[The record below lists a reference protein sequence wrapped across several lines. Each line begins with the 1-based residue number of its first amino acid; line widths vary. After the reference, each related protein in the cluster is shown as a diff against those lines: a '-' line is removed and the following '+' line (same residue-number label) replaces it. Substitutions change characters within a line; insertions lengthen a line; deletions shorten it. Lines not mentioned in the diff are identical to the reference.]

1 MEKGYFSLVLH
12 AHLPFVRHP
21 EYEFFMEEHWLFEA
35 ITETYIPLLQ
45 VFENLEKEGIH
56 FQITMSLSPT
66 LISMLVD
73 PLLQERYVRH
83 LDKLIELAEKE
94 IDRTKFDERFH
105 PLALMYYKIFTKSRE
120 LFVEQYNCNL
130 VNGFKR
136 FWDSGALELITV
148 GATHGFLP
156 LMFDYNSAAARAQI
170 ETAVKH
176 HEKYLGRKP
185 EGIWLPECGYTP
197 GVEKLLK
204 EAGIKYFFV
213 DTHGILH
220 AEPRPRYGV
229 FAPIYTP
236 DGVAVFGRDVET
248 SKQVWSAVEG
258 YPGDFDYREFYRD
271 IGFDLPMDYIKPY
284 IHPDGIRMNTGIK
297 YYKITGKTD
306 DKEPYNPK
314 TAREKAAMHAGH
326 FLFNREQQVQHL
338 YDVMGGRKPIVVAMY
353 DAELF
358 GHWWYEG
365 PMFIEYLYK
374 KFHYDQNTI
383 RPITPNNY
391 LIENPTNQVATPSM
405 SSWGYKGYAE
415 FWLNENNDWIYPH
428 LHKAADRMSEVAV
441 KFYDTTNEVEIRVL
455 NQMARELLL
464 AQASD
469 WAFIMQTGTV
479 VPYAVNRTR
488 EHLTNFNQLYED
500 LLSGKVD
507 IPFLESLEAKHNL
520 FPDMDFHVYAHPVAG

>member
-1 MEKGYFSLVLH
+1 
-12 AHLPFVRHP
+12 
-21 EYEFFMEEHWLFEA
+21 YEFFMEEHWLFEA

-45 VFENLEKEGIH
+45 TFENLSNEGIN

-73 PLLQERYVRH
+73 PLLQERYVKH

-120 LFVEQYNCNL
+120 VFVDQYGGNL
-130 VNGFKR
+130 INGFKR

-156 LMFDYNSAAARAQI
+156 LMYDYNSAAARAQI

-204 EAGIKYFFV
+204 DAGLKYFFV

-236 DGVAVFGRDVET
+236 NGVAVFGRDVDT

-258 YPGDFDYREFYRD
+258 YPGDYDYREFYRD

-297 YYKITGKTD
+297 YYRITGKTD
-306 DKEPYNPK
+306 QKEPYNPVA
-314 TAREKAAMHAGH
+314 AREKAAMHAGH
-326 FLFNREQQVQHL
+326 FMFNREKQVEHL

-365 PMFIEYLYK
+365 PMFIEYLFK
-374 KFHYDQNTI
+374 KLHYDQDTI
-383 RPITPNNY
+383 R
-391 LIENPTNQVATPSM
+391 
-405 SSWGYKGYAE
+405 
-415 FWLNENNDWIYPH
+415 
-428 LHKAADRMSEVAV
+428 
-441 KFYDTTNEVEIRVL
+441 
-455 NQMARELLL
+455 
-464 AQASD
+464 
-469 WAFIMQTGTV
+469 
-479 VPYAVNRTR
+479 
-488 EHLTNFNQLYED
+488 
-500 LLSGKVD
+500 
-507 IPFLESLEAKHNL
+507 
-520 FPDMDFHVYAHPVAG
+520 